1 MKSQIWELNFRT
13 KIKSRCDFIGR
24 GCAALLEP
32 KHMVS
37 DVCLKRN
44 SDHYAEKPNN

>member
-24 GCAALLEP
+24 GYAAILEP
-32 KHMVS
+32 KHVVS
-37 DVCLKRN
+37 HVCLRHN
-44 SDHYAEKPNN
+44 RDRYAEKSNN